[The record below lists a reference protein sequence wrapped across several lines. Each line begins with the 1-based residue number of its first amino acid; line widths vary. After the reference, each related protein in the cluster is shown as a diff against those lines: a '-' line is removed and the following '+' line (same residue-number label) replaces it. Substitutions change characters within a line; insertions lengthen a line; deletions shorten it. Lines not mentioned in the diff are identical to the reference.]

1 MRKLHLSP
9 AAAEDL
15 ENILQYTL
23 DTWGVKQFNV
33 YLASF
38 QNAFDSLLLD
48 HATPLSKKREE
59 LFPDC
64 RTIKSG
70 HHVVFFRDRNNAI
83 EIVRVLHE
91 KMDFL
96 RHFDEE
102 D

>member
-15 ENILQYTL
+15 QNILHYTL
-23 DTWGVKQFNV
+23 YTWGEKQFNL

-38 QNAFDSLLLD
+38 QAAFDSLLLD
-48 HATPLSKKREE
+48 PETPLSKKRGE

-64 RTIKSG
+64 RSIQSG
-70 HHVVFFRDRNNAI
+70 HHVVFFRLLKGDI
-83 EIVRVLHE
+83 EIIRVLHE

-96 RHFDEE
+96 RHFEE
-102 D
+102 KE